1 MLLNEYVL
9 KSLKEVGRHTD
20 DRTKGLHLWIKAN
33 QKKYWILRFTSQG
46 KRCNMSLGNYPEIG
60 LKLARERAVE
70 ARNLLNKGLNPIKEK
85 NASKAQSQKA
95 KPPLFREYALAYIEK
110 KRPEWRN
117 PKHADQWVST
127 VERFAF
133 PYIGSL
139 RMDEIQTEH
148 ILALLNPIW
157 LNKSVTASRLRGRI
171 ESIFSASKT
180 LGHRV
185 DENPAR
191 WTHHLKNLLPTT
203 RRSDKHHAALPFSEL
218 PNFMARLREMDSLS
232 ALALEFVILTASRTG
247 EVTGAKRTEVT
258 NDVWTVPASR
268 MKGGRSH
275 RVPLGRRSLE
285 ILEVSGSLDPNSEYF
300 FSTNGK
306 QLSNMAM
313 LMMLRRLSLGITVH
327 GFRSTFRDW
336 VSAETTHSS
345 EVAEK
350 ALAHAIADKSE
361 AAYFRGDLLEKRKD
375 LMRHWESFCKGDDF
389 QNVHLIRK
397 VA

>member
-20 DRTKGLHLWIKAN
+20 DHTKGLHLWIKVS

-46 KRCNMSLGNYPEIG
+46 KRCNMSLGSYPEIG
-60 LKLARERAVE
+60 LKLARERALE

-85 NASKAQSQKA
+85 NDYKAQSQKA

-139 RMDEIQTEH
+139 RMDEIQTEQ
-148 ILALLNPIW
+148 ILALLSPIW
-157 LNKSVTASRLRGRI
+157 LSKSVTASRLRGRL
-171 ESIFSASKT
+171 ESIFSASIT
-180 LGHRV
+180 LGHRT
-185 DENPAR
+185 DMNPAR
-191 WTHHLKNLLPTT
+191 WNHHLKNLLPTT
-203 RRSDKHHAALPFSEL
+203 RRSDKHHAALPYSEL

-232 ALALEFVILTASRTG
+232 ALALEFVILNASRTG
-247 EVTGAKRTEVT
+247 EVIGAKRTEVT

-275 RVPLGRRSLE
+275 RVPLGRRSIE
-285 ILEVSGSLDPNSEYF
+285 I
-300 FSTNGK
+300 
-306 QLSNMAM
+306 
-313 LMMLRRLSLGITVH
+313 
-327 GFRSTFRDW
+327 
-336 VSAETTHSS
+336 
-345 EVAEK
+345 
-350 ALAHAIADKSE
+350 
-361 AAYFRGDLLEKRKD
+361 
-375 LMRHWESFCKGDDF
+375 
-389 QNVHLIRK
+389 
-397 VA
+397 